1 MLTHAGDAGAI
12 GRVVC
17 TSSGPSADGYAVARV
32 SSRPPDKPRQARKGK
47 AAVSKA
53 GAAAAGADGSD
64 NDAAVSSES
73 LDEEEDGESD
83 SQSNQEGIE
92 AALGSD
98 EVPPSGI
105 PALDLKGKEF
115 LETGCCR
122 KCLGQ
127 WDLVSLGGGPP
138 GRIAGT
144 PQPVH
149 SLPSQRAAKVCFAG
163 RSSQSNGTSTQEGS
177 LQDGRCACLL
187 HETGVNPTVSMH
199 SPSRGWFLLQP

>member
-1 MLTHAGDAGAI
+1 MSTHAGDAGAI

-17 TSSGPSADGYAVARV
+17 TSAGPSADGYAVARV

-64 NDAAVSSES
+64 SDAAVSSES

-105 PALDLKGKEF
+105 PALDLKGNES
-115 LETGCCR
+115 LETCCCR

-127 WDLVSLGGGPP
+127 GDLVSLSGGPP
-138 GRIAGT
+138 G
-144 PQPVH
+144 
-149 SLPSQRAAKVCFAG
+149 
-163 RSSQSNGTSTQEGS
+163 
-177 LQDGRCACLL
+177 
-187 HETGVNPTVSMH
+187 
-199 SPSRGWFLLQP
+199 

>member
-17 TSSGPSADGYAVARV
+17 TSAGPSADGYAVARV

-64 NDAAVSSES
+64 SGAAVSSES

-83 SQSNQEGIE
+83 SQSNQEGS
-92 AALGSD
+92 AVALGSD
-98 EVPPSGI
+98 EALPSGI
-105 PALDLKGKEF
+105 PSLDLKGKEF
-115 LETGCCR
+115 LETGYCR

-127 WDLVSLGGGPP
+127 WELVSLSGGPP

-149 SLPSQRAAKVCFAG
+149 SLPIQLAGKVYFAG
-163 RSSQSNGTSTQEGS
+163 GSHQSNGISTQKG
-177 LQDGRCACLL
+177 A
-187 HETGVNPTVSMH
+187 P
-199 SPSRGWFLLQP
+199 